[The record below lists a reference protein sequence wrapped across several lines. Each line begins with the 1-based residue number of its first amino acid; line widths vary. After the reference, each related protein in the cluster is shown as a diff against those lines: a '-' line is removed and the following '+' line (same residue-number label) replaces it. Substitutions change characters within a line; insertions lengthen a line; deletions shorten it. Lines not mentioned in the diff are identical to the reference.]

1 MEKLEYST
9 TIKHETILD
18 DTATNSPSCATS
30 KDDTAP
36 YSDAFSDDIS
46 RGNFTLTLQL
56 YIYISIYIYIY
67 IYININM
74 HGHCGKTGMK
84 S

>member
-1 MEKLEYST
+1 MEKQEYST

-18 DTATNSPSCATS
+18 DTATNSLSCATS

-46 RGNFTLTLQL
+46 GGNFTLILQFN
-56 YIYISIYIYIY
+56 IH
-67 IYININM
+67 IYINN
-74 HGHCGKTGMK
+74 
-84 S
+84 